1 MSKIM
6 SKIKPVGKPKVI
18 LKENFAENYKTYDLS
33 FASTETK
40 FKNPITKT
48 QNNIVI
54 FGFFHKKNDIIIL
67 AFFEII

>member
-1 MSKIM
+1 MDW
-6 SKIKPVGKPKVI
+6 PVCTLQVCNLVYGKFAQPEYQKV
-18 LKENFAENYKTYDLS
+18 NNDVS

-54 FGFFHKKNDIIIL
+54 FGFFHKKMIL
-67 AFFEII
+67 SFWLFLK

>member
-1 MSKIM
+1 MKKLQTTINPFIVEKEYLIS
-6 SKIKPVGKPKVI
+6 I
-18 LKENFAENYKTYDLS
+18 LPLVRYDLS

-54 FGFFHKKNDIIIL
+54 FGFFHKKMIL
-67 AFFEII
+67 SFWLFLK